1 MKISYLKALREREAI
16 SINNLSQKTNIPST
30 DLMKAEENKDNLSEE
45 EKQKLSAFYHIHPSS
60 LDNDVDSIFKHP
72 NIFIILISVLGVLLP
87 ILTFFF
93 LKRQRFISLQ
103 TLLLITLAVSSLCL
117 LASVLFFLKHRDY
130 KLSILLVISMI
141 VSFIFFVLSLYFVIF
156 FNVVNF

>member
-16 SINNLSQKTNIPST
+16 SINNLSQKTNIPPT
-30 DLMKAEENKDNLSEE
+30 DLVKAEENKDNLSEE
-45 EKQKLSAFYHIHPSS
+45 DKQKLSAFYHIHPSS

-87 ILTFFF
+87 ILTFFL
-93 LKRQRFISLQ
+93 LKRLNDLQ
-103 TLLLITLAVSSLCL
+103 TQLLITLAVSSLCL

-141 VSFIFFVLSLYFVIF
+141 VSFIFFVISLYFVIF
-156 FNVVNF
+156 FNVVYF

>member
-72 NIFIILISVLGVLLP
+72 NIFIILISFLDVLLP

-93 LKRQRFISLQ
+93 LKDKDLY
-103 TLLLITLAVSSLCL
+103 LYKH
-117 LASVLFFLKHRDY
+117 FFLS
-130 KLSILLVISMI
+130 LSPSLLFAFLLPYCFS
-141 VSFIFFVLSLYFVIF
+141 
-156 FNVVNF
+156 

>member
-72 NIFIILISVLGVLLP
+72 NIFIFFISVLGVLLP
-87 ILTFFF
+87 ILTFFL
-93 LKRQRFISLQ
+93 LKRPISDLQ
-103 TLLLITLAVSSLCL
+103 THLLITLAVSSLCL
-117 LASVLFFLKHRDY
+117 LVSVLFFLKHRDY

-141 VSFIFFVLSLYFVIF
+141 VSFIFLVMSIYFVIF
-156 FNVVNF
+156 FNVVYF

>member
-30 DLMKAEENKDNLSEE
+30 DLMKAEENKDSLSEE

-72 NIFIILISVLGVLLP
+72 NIFIVLISVLGVLLP
-87 ILTFFF
+87 ILTFFL
-93 LKRQRFISLQ
+93 LKRFNDLL
-103 TLLLITLAVSSLCL
+103 THLLITLAVSSLCL

>member
-72 NIFIILISVLGVLLP
+72 NIFIVLISVLGVLLP
-87 ILTFFF
+87 ILTFFL
-93 LKRQRFISLQ
+93 LKRLNDLQ
-103 TLLLITLAVSSLCL
+103 TQLLITLAVSSLCL

-141 VSFIFFVLSLYFVIF
+141 VSFIFFVISLYFVIF
-156 FNVVNF
+156 FNVVYF

>member
-30 DLMKAEENKDNLSEE
+30 DLMKAEENKDSLSEE

-72 NIFIILISVLGVLLP
+72 NIFIILISVLGLLLP
-87 ILTFFF
+87 ILTFFL
-93 LKRQRFISLQ
+93 LKRLNDLQ
-103 TLLLITLAVSSLCL
+103 TQLLITLAVSSLCL

-141 VSFIFFVLSLYFVIF
+141 VSFIFFVISLYFVIF
-156 FNVVNF
+156 FNVVYF

>member
-16 SINNLSQKTNIPST
+16 SINNLSQKTNIPSA
-30 DLMKAEENKDNLSEE
+30 DLMKAEENKDSLSEE

-72 NIFIILISVLGVLLP
+72 NIFIVLISVLGVLLP
-87 ILTFFF
+87 ILTFLL
-93 LKRQRFISLQ
+93 LKRLNDLQ
-103 TLLLITLAVSSLCL
+103 TQLLITLAVSSLCL

-141 VSFIFFVLSLYFVIF
+141 VSFIFFVISLYFVMF
-156 FNVVNF
+156 FNVVYF

>member
-30 DLMKAEENKDNLSEE
+30 DLVKAEENKDNLSEE

-60 LDNDVDSIFKHP
+60 LDDDVDSIFKHP
-72 NIFIILISVLGVLLP
+72 NIFIVLISVLGVLLP
-87 ILTFFF
+87 ILTFFL
-93 LKRQRFISLQ
+93 LKRLNDLQ
-103 TLLLITLAVSSLCL
+103 TQLLITLAVSSLCL

-141 VSFIFFVLSLYFVIF
+141 VSFIFFVISLYFVIF
-156 FNVVNF
+156 FNVVYF

>member
-16 SINNLSQKTNIPST
+16 SINNLSQKTNIPPT
-30 DLMKAEENKDNLSEE
+30 DLVKAEENKDSLSEE

-72 NIFIILISVLGVLLP
+72 NIFIVLISVLGVLLP
-87 ILTFFF
+87 ILTFFL
-93 LKRQRFISLQ
+93 LKRLNDLQ
-103 TLLLITLAVSSLCL
+103 TQLLITLAVSSLCL

-141 VSFIFFVLSLYFVIF
+141 VSFIFFVISLYFVIF
-156 FNVVNF
+156 FNVVYF